1 MDRRKGLKLKFGNT
15 ERGFAAIGFVDRYGA
30 DCSIQKSSI
39 AEDDAIWF
47 GVDDAHPQ
55 IMASQAAAHGV
66 QTKATC
72 GWVKYPVPDEVL
84 LNTRMHLTRRQV
96 EDLLP
101 VLIHFVETG
110 EVPTE

>member
-1 MDRRKGLKLKFGNT
+1 MSRRKGLKLKFGNT
-15 ERGFAAIGFVDRYGA
+15 ERGFVFVVFIDRYGA
-30 DCSIQKSSI
+30 ECSIQKSSI

-47 GVDDAHPQ
+47 GVNDADPQ
-55 IMASQAAAHGV
+55 IMASQAADHGV
-66 QTKATC
+66 ATKATC

-101 VLIHFVETG
+101 ILIHFVETG